1 MTPGA
6 SRHSRALQSQRSM
19 KRSAARFHQR
29 SPQGHVIMST
39 FLLPVAAADRS
50 GRLLPRARCAAATVI
65 ALLIL
70 FLLASTA
77 VRAQSSE
84 ETPKGGLFF
93 KSDNAGVFYEAPILR
108 TDVTLAVAGTIIR
121 ATVRQHFVNPSSA
134 WLEGV
139 YVFPLPEQS
148 AVDHLVMEIGARRVV
163 GEIKPHEEAKK
174 VYEQAAAAGQHASL
188 VESERPNIF
197 TTSVANIGPGERIVV
212 EIQYQDRVDIDAGTY
227 SLRFP
232 MVVGPRYIPGDAVS
246 LVADRPNSGGGW
258 ADDTTRVPDASRV
271 TPPVLHPSEGKINPV
286 TMAIDLAP
294 GFAVERVTSLY
305 HPIVATDADDGSKT
319 ITLADGDVPA
329 DRDFVLEWVPKP
341 STAPAASLFA
351 EQRGDDVYVF
361 AMLTPAA
368 GQQPEKARLPRD
380 VVFVIDT
387 SGSMG
392 GTSIGQAKA
401 GLLLALERLTPADR
415 FNVIQFNSVT
425 DSLYGELRPWTAE
438 TLREARA
445 YVGRLEATGGTE
457 MRPALR
463 LAFDGETPAGRL
475 KQVVFLTDAAV
486 GNEAELFDDIARRLG
501 DARLFTIGIGTAP
514 NSYFMRKAA
523 ELGRGSF
530 TYVGDVTE
538 VGERMTELLRK
549 LEQPAITD
557 IAVRWPDG
565 LPANAEMHPATVPD
579 IYAGVPVTFSARLPG
594 ARLDE
599 LTGLL
604 AIEGHDGDAVW
615 RHGIDIG
622 QARTGVGVAAVWAR
636 AKLFAI
642 EDGQWHGADPA
653 RVREAATAHALAH
666 GLVSPYTSLVAV
678 DEEVV
683 RPRNET
689 LASAQMPTNLPQ
701 GWDYERVFGASGEGG
716 GTTLP
721 QPDQLMRR
729 INFTGTPLDGLS
741 LPKTATP
748 AMLHLLFGLSLMV
761 AALTI
766 HLLYR
771 WRRSHGARAGALC
784 TAARRIA

>member
-1 MTPGA
+1 
-6 SRHSRALQSQRSM
+6 
-19 KRSAARFHQR
+19 
-29 SPQGHVIMST
+29 MST
-39 FLLPVAAADRS
+39 FLVPVAVPDCS
-50 GRLLPRARCAAATVI
+50 GRLLSRARGAAAAFL
-65 ALLIL
+65 ALLISL
-70 FLLASTA
+70 LLATSA

-84 ETPKGGLFF
+84 EAPKGGLFF
-93 KSDNAGVFYEAPILR
+93 KSDKAGVFYEAPILR
-108 TDVTLAVAGTIIR
+108 TDVKLAVAGTIVR
-121 ATVRQHFVNPSSA
+121 ATVRQHFVNPSNA

-148 AVDHLVMEIGARRVV
+148 AVDHLVMEIGERRVV
-163 GEIKPHEEAKK
+163 GQIKPREEAKK

-197 TTSVANIGPGERIVV
+197 TTSVANIGPGEKIVV

-232 MVVGPRYIPGDAVS
+232 MVVGPRCIPGETVS
-246 LVADRPNSGGGW
+246 LVADRPNSGSGW
-258 ADDTTRVPDASRV
+258 ADDTTRVPDASRI
-271 TPPVLHPSEGKINPV
+271 TPPVLHPREGKINPV
-286 TMAIDLAP
+286 TMSIDFAP
-294 GFAVERVTSLY
+294 GFPVERVTSLY
-305 HPIVATDADDGSKT
+305 HPVVATDANGSKT
-319 ITLADGDVPA
+319 ITLAEGDVPA

-341 STAPAASLFA
+341 SAAPATSLFA
-351 EQRGDDVYVF
+351 EQRGGDVYLF
-361 AMLTPAA
+361 AMLTPATEEQEA
-368 GQQPEKARLPRD
+368 PRLPRD

-401 GLLLALERLTPADR
+401 GLLLALDRLTPADR
-415 FNVIQFNSVT
+415 FNVIQFNSIT
-425 DSLYGELRPWTAE
+425 DSLYGTLKPWTGE
-438 TLREARA
+438 SLREARA
-445 YVGRLEATGGTE
+445 YVEQLEATGGTE
-457 MRPALR
+457 MRPALQ
-463 LAFDGETPAGRL
+463 LALDGETSRGRL
-475 KQVVFLTDAAV
+475 KQVIFLTDAAV

-530 TYVGDVTE
+530 TYIGDVTE

-557 IAVRWPDG
+557 VAVRWPDG
-565 LPANAEMHPATVPD
+565 LPASAEMYPATVPD
-579 IYAGVPVTFSARLPG
+579 IYVGVPVTFSARLPG
-594 ARLDE
+594 TKLDQ
-599 LTGLL
+599 LSGLL
-604 AIEGHDGDAVW
+604 AIEGQDGGATW
-615 RHGIDIG
+615 RQGVDIG
-622 QARTGVGVAAVWAR
+622 QARTAPGVAAVWAR
-636 AKLFAI
+636 AKLSAI

-653 RVREAATAHALAH
+653 RVREAATAHALAYE
-666 GLVSPYTSLVAV
+666 LVSSYTSLVAV

-689 LASAQMPTNLPQ
+689 LTSAQVPTNLPH
-701 GWDYERVFGASGEGG
+701 GWSYEKVFGAGDGG
-716 GTTLP
+716 GTTLQ

-748 AMLHLLFGLSLMV
+748 AMVHLLIGLPLTV

-771 WRRSHGARAGALC
+771 RRRTQGPGTDGLC
-784 TAARRIA
+784 MDPRRIA

>member
-1 MTPGA
+1 MT
-6 SRHSRALQSQRSM
+6 
-19 KRSAARFHQR
+19 
-29 SPQGHVIMST
+29 T
-39 FLLPVAAADRS
+39 FLFPAAVPDCR
-50 GRLLPRARCAAATVI
+50 GRLLSRARGAAAAFL
-65 ALLIL
+65 ALLISL
-70 FLLASTA
+70 LLATSA

-84 ETPKGGLFF
+84 EAPKGGLFF
-93 KSDNAGVFYEAPILR
+93 KSSDQAGVFYEAPILR
-108 TDVTLAVAGTIIR
+108 TDVKLAVAGTIVR

-148 AVDHLVMEIGARRVV
+148 AVDHLVMEIGERRVV
-163 GEIKPHEEAKK
+163 GQIKPREEAKK

-197 TTSVANIGPGERIVV
+197 TTSVANIGPGEQIVV
-212 EIQYQDRVDIDAGTY
+212 EIQYQDRVAIDAGTY

-246 LVADRPNSGGGW
+246 LVTDRSNSGGSW
-258 ADDTTRVPDASRV
+258 ADDTARVPDASRI
-271 TPPVLHPSEGKINPV
+271 TPPVLHPREGKINPV
-286 TMAIDLAP
+286 TMSIDFAP
-294 GFAVERVTSLY
+294 GFPVERVTSLY
-305 HPIVATDADDGSKT
+305 HPIVATDVDGSKT
-319 ITLADGDVPA
+319 ITLAEGDVPA

-341 STAPAASLFA
+341 SAAPAASLFA
-351 EQRGDDVYVF
+351 EQRGDDVYLF
-361 AMLTPAA
+361 AMLTPATA
-368 GQQPEKARLPRD
+368 EQAEVPRLPRD

-425 DSLYGELRPWTAE
+425 DSLYGELKPWTGE

-445 YVGRLEATGGTE
+445 YVDRLVATGGTE
-457 MRPALR
+457 MRPALQ
-463 LAFDGETPAGRL
+463 LALDGETSPGRL
-475 KQVVFLTDAAV
+475 KQVIFLTDAAV

-530 TYVGDVTE
+530 TFIGDVTE

-549 LEQPAITD
+549 LEQPAITG

-565 LPANAEMHPATVPD
+565 LPASAEMYPATVPD
-579 IYAGVPVTFSARLPG
+579 LYIGVPATFSARLPG
-594 ARLDE
+594 TKLDQ
-599 LTGLL
+599 LSGTL
-604 AIEGHDGDAVW
+604 AIEGQGGDATW
-615 RHGIDIG
+615 HHGIEIG
-622 QARTGVGVAAVWAR
+622 QARTGAGVAAVWAR
-636 AKLFAI
+636 AKLSAI
-642 EDGQWHGADPA
+642 EDGQWRGADPA
-653 RVREAATAHALAH
+653 RVREAATAHSLAYE
-666 GLVSPYTSLVAV
+666 LVSSYTSLVAV

-683 RPRNET
+683 RPRDET
-689 LASAQMPTNLPQ
+689 LASTQLPTNLPH
-701 GWDYERVFGASGEGG
+701 GWNYEKVFGPGGDG

-721 QPDQLMRR
+721 QPGQLMRK

-748 AMLHLLFGLSLMV
+748 AMVHLLSGLSLTV

-771 WRRSHGARAGALC
+771 RRRTQGSGTDALC
-784 TAARRIA
+784 MAARRIA

>member
-1 MTPGA
+1 MT
-6 SRHSRALQSQRSM
+6 
-19 KRSAARFHQR
+19 
-29 SPQGHVIMST
+29 T
-39 FLLPVAAADRS
+39 FLHPVAVPDCS
-50 GRLLPRARCAAATVI
+50 GRLLSRARGAAAALL
-65 ALLIL
+65 ALLISL
-70 FLLASTA
+70 LLATSA
-77 VRAQSSE
+77 ARAQSSE
-84 ETPKGGLFF
+84 GAPNGGLFL
-93 KSDNAGVFYEAPILR
+93 KSDKAGVFYEAPILR
-108 TDVTLAVAGTIIR
+108 TDVKLAVAGTIVR
-121 ATVRQHFVNPSSA
+121 ATVRQHYVNPSSA

-148 AVDHLVMEIGARRVV
+148 AVDHLVMEIGERRVV
-163 GEIKPHEEAKK
+163 GRIKPREEAKK
-174 VYEQAAAAGQHASL
+174 MYEQAAAAGQHASL

-197 TTSVANIGPGERIVV
+197 TTSVANIGPGEKIVV
-212 EIQYQDRVDIDAGTY
+212 EIQYQDRVEIDAATY

-232 MVVGPRYIPGDAVS
+232 MVVGPRYIPGEAVS

-258 ADDTTRVPDASRV
+258 ADDTTRVPDASRI
-271 TPPVLHPSEGKINPV
+271 TPPVLHPREGKINPV
-286 TMAIDLAP
+286 TMSIDFAP
-294 GFAVERVTSLY
+294 GFPVERVTSLY
-305 HPIVATDADDGSKT
+305 HPVVATDADGSKT
-319 ITLADGDVPA
+319 ITLAEGDVPA

-341 STAPAASLFA
+341 SAAPAASLFA
-351 EQRGDDVYVF
+351 EQRGDDVYLF
-361 AMLTPAA
+361 GMLATLTADREAP
-368 GQQPEKARLPRD
+368 RLPRD

-392 GTSIGQAKA
+392 GTSIVQAKA

-425 DSLYGELRPWTAE
+425 DSLYGELKPWTGE

-445 YVGRLEATGGTE
+445 YVDRLVATGGTR
-457 MRPALR
+457 MQPALR
-463 LAFDGETPAGRL
+463 LALDGETTPGRL
-475 KQVVFLTDAAV
+475 KQVIFLTDAAV

-530 TYVGDVTE
+530 TYIGDVTE

-565 LPANAEMHPATVPD
+565 LPASVEMYPATVPD
-579 IYAGVPVTFSARLPG
+579 IYVGVPVTFSARLPG
-594 ARLDE
+594 TKLDH
-599 LTGLL
+599 LSGLL
-604 AIEGHDGDAVW
+604 AIEGEDGAATW

-622 QARTGVGVAAVWAR
+622 QARTGTGIAAVWAR
-636 AKLFAI
+636 AKLSAI

-653 RVREAATAHALAH
+653 GVREAATAHAIAFE
-666 GLVSPYTSLVAV
+666 LVSSYTSLVAV
-678 DEEVV
+678 DEERV

-689 LASAQMPTNLPQ
+689 LSSAQVPTNLPD
-701 GWDYERVFGASGEGG
+701 GWVYEKVFGD
-716 GTTLP
+716 GTALP
-721 QPDQLMRR
+721 QPDQRMRK
-729 INFTGTPLDGLS
+729 INFTGTPLDGLA

-748 AMLHLLFGLSLMV
+748 AMVHLLIGLSLMV

-771 WRRSHGARAGALC
+771 R
-784 TAARRIA
+784 TRRIA